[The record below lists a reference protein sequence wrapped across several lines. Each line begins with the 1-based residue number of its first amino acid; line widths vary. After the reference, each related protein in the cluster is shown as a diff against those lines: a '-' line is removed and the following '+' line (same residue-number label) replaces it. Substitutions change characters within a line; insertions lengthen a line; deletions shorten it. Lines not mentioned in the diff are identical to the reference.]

1 MTGTHG
7 VHVGQT
13 RDLQSDI
20 ERALAERV
28 PEVEV
33 LLAERS
39 SPGTVRVVIDRP
51 GGSVD
56 LALCARVTRELDDV
70 RDRFALEVSSPGLE
84 RPLTRPEHFRRV
96 VGDTVA
102 VRTDAPV
109 DGRRRFSGRLL
120 EATPDGIELD
130 QDGQPVH
137 IPFAAIRRSHLVFDP
152 AGGTP

>member
-1 MTGTHG
+1 MD
-7 VHVGQT
+7 VGQT
-13 RDLQSDI
+13 RELQTDI
-20 ERALAERV
+20 ERTLAERV

-51 GGSVD
+51 GGAVD
-56 LALCARVTRELDDV
+56 LALCERVSRELSDV

-84 RPLTRPEHFRRV
+84 RPLTKPEHFRRV

-102 VRTDAPV
+102 VRTDALV
-109 DGRRRFSGRLL
+109 EGRRRFSGRLL
-120 EATPDGIELD
+120 EATPEGIDVE
-130 QDGQPVH
+130 QDGTPVH